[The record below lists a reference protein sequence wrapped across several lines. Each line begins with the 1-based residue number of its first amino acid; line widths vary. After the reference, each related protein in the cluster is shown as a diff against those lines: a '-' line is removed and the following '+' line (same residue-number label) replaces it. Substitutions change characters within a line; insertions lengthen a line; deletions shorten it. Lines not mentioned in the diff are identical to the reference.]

1 MDDVVEPAA
10 ADLQLPKVLAALA
23 DPHRLA
29 TVQLPGAQR
38 RVLVHQVMQKA
49 GLE

>member
-10 ADLQLPKVLAALA
+10 EDMALPKVLAALA

-29 TVQLPGAQR
+29 SVRFLARQGESCCTRSSR
-38 RVLVHQVMQKA
+38 RPVSS
-49 GLE
+49 